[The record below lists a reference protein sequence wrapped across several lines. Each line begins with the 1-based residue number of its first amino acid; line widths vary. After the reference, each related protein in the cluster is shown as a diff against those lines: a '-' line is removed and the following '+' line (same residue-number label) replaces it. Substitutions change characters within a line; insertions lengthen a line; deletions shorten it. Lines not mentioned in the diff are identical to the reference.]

1 MKRIEHRVAFRSLL
15 ELLAVTGLAVTQPIL
30 DVFGKAPEAFIAH
43 DASTTDLVTF
53 ALIVTLVPAGVLW
66 VVEMLVRAVD
76 PEAGRLLHVMLL
88 AVLVGLFAIQTLKD
102 IDLAT
107 GAVLALLG
115 VAAAGLAV
123 AAYRRRGVR
132 LWLAVLAI
140 GPAVFLASFLW
151 LSPASDL
158 LRSDAVGA
166 ADVTST
172 GQARSVVMIVW
183 DEWPLNSIINAE
195 GEIDADLFPNL
206 AALADDGAWYR
217 NATTV
222 ATATTAAVPAVLSG
236 RYAQDGAS
244 PTAADH
250 PENLF
255 TLLANQYDLEVT
267 ESVTAM
273 CPSSLCSDP
282 FVDDPS
288 ASASAR
294 AAAEAEASGA
304 DQSALSGLLD
314 DALAS
319 YRAMVSLDPDASGP
333 QSINE
338 DVTAVTGTTAPD
350 ADPDA
355 IDNAVAEA
363 RSQDSGA
370 SGFPVLQIDS
380 FESLVSSIE
389 EGEDPALHFLHLQLP
404 HTPYRFLPDGRTYD
418 EAAFGPGAGGD
429 ITGGRGP
436 EAADA
441 AADRQRL
448 LLQVSY
454 VDRLVGQV
462 VDRLKETGLYDDT
475 VIVMTSDHGTGFV
488 PGESHRGL
496 DGEDRLAEAL
506 YPDILYVPLIVK
518 APGLD
523 PGTVSDDNVMS
534 VDIVPTIADVLGIDV
549 PWPVDGQSLLGPA
562 RTDSEKQF
570 NKVNLA
576 GGAGGFGGGGFGG
589 GVSLA
594 ETQTFD
600 GDEMLARNLERNI
613 DTLLVGD
620 NPEHRLYAITRDGD
634 LVGTDV
640 TELDQQGEVDADLVV
655 DGGLDALEAYT
666 ADDLVVPVHLTGS
679 IDGGSQGDLV
689 VAFAIDGVI
698 AAVVPTF
705 PDGVSAHH
713 FDAMLDPSSLTGPSP
728 HDLQAYL
735 ITGQGAARQAA
746 PIST

>member
-1 MKRIEHRVAFRSLL
+1 MKRFEHRVAIRSLL
-15 ELLAVTGLAVTQPIL
+15 ELFALTGLAVTQPIL

-43 DASTTDLVTF
+43 DASSADLVVF
-53 ALIVTLVPAGVLW
+53 ALIVTLVPTAVLW

-76 PEAGRLLHVMLL
+76 PVAGRLVHLMLL
-88 AVLVGLFAIQTLKD
+88 AGLVALFAIQTLKD

-115 VAAAGLAV
+115 VVAAGLAV
-123 AAYRRRGVR
+123 AAYRRPGIRM
-132 LWLAVLAI
+132 WLAVLAV
-140 GPAVFLASFLW
+140 GPAVFLVSFLW

-158 LRSDAVGA
+158 LRSEAVGA
-166 ADVTST
+166 ADVEPA

-183 DEWPLNSIINAE
+183 DEWPLNSIVNAE
-195 GEIDADLFPNL
+195 GEIDAELYPNL
-206 AALADDGAWYR
+206 AALAADGGWYR

-222 ATATTAAVPAVLSG
+222 ATATTAAVPALLSG

-255 TLLANQYDLEVT
+255 TLLASQYDLEVS

-282 FVDDPS
+282 FVDDPT
-288 ASASAR
+288 ASASA
-294 AAAEAEASGA
+294 AEAADAEATAA
-304 DQSALSGLLD
+304 DDKPLSGLID

-319 YRAMVSLDPDASGP
+319 YRAMISLDPDAATP
-333 QSINE
+333 QSFDE
-338 DVTAVTGTTAPD
+338 DVTAVTDTSTPAAEPG
-350 ADPDA
+350 A
-355 IDNAVAEA
+355 IEDAVAEA
-363 RSQDSGA
+363 RTQDGGA

-389 EGEDPALHFLHLQLP
+389 ADEDPALHFLHIQLP

-418 EAAFGPGAGGD
+418 DAAFGPGGD
-429 ITGGRGP
+429 IAGSRGP

-448 LLQVSY
+448 LLQVGY

-475 VIVMTSDHGTGFV
+475 MIVMTSDHGTGFV

-496 DGEDRLAEAL
+496 DGEGQLAEAL

-518 APGLD
+518 APGIE
-523 PGTVSDDNVMS
+523 PGTVSDDNVLS
-534 VDIVPTIADVLGIDV
+534 IDILPTIADVLGIDL
-549 PWPVDGQSLLGPA
+549 PWAVDGQSLLGPP
-562 RTDSEKQF
+562 RTDPEKQF
-570 NKVNLA
+570 NKVNLT
-576 GGAGGFGGGGFGG
+576 GGPGGFGG

-600 GDEMLARNLERNI
+600 GDQTLAPNLERNI

-620 NPEHRLYAITRDGD
+620 NPEHRLYAIDRDGD

-640 TELDQQGEVDADLVV
+640 AALEQQDPGGAALVV

-679 IDGGSQGDLV
+679 IDGGPQGDLV
-689 VAFAIDGVI
+689 VAFVVDGVI

-705 PDGVSAHH
+705 PDGDRPHH
-713 FDAMLDPSSLTGPSP
+713 FDAMLDPSTLTGPAP
-728 HDLQAYL
+728 HDVRAFL
-735 ITGQGAARQAA
+735 IAGRGARRQAA
-746 PIST
+746 PLST

>member
-1 MKRIEHRVAFRSLL
+1 MPRVDHRVAFRSLL
-15 ELLAVTGLAVTQPIL
+15 ELLAVTGLAVAQPIL
-30 DVFGKAPEAFIAH
+30 DTFGKAPEAFIAR
-43 DASTTDLVTF
+43 DASSADLVLF
-53 ALIVTLVPAGVLW
+53 AIIVTVVPAVILW
-66 VVEMLVRAVD
+66 AVETLVRFVD
-76 PEAGRLLHVMLL
+76 PEAGRLVHVALL
-88 AVLVGLFAIQTLKD
+88 AAFVGLFALQALKD
-102 IDLAT
+102 ADLAA
-107 GAVLALLG
+107 GVVLAVLGLVVAG
-115 VAAAGLAV
+115 VAV
-123 AAYRRRGVR
+123 IAYRRPGIR
-132 LWLAVLAI
+132 LWLAVLAL

-151 LSPASDL
+151 TSPASDL
-158 LRSDAVGA
+158 LRSDEVGA
-166 ADVTST
+166 ADLEQT
-172 GQARSVVMIVW
+172 GEARSVVMIVW
-183 DEWPLNSIINAE
+183 DEWPLNSIVDAD
-195 GEIDADLFPNL
+195 GEIDADLYPNL
-206 AALADDGAWYR
+206 AALAGDGAWYR

-222 ATATTAAVPAVLSG
+222 ATATTAAVPALLSG

-255 TLLANQYDLEVT
+255 TLLAGQYDLEVT

-273 CPSSLCSDP
+273 CPRSLCSDP
-282 FVDDPS
+282 FVDDPT

-304 DQSALSGLLD
+304 DESALSGLLD

-319 YRAMVSLDPDASGP
+319 YRAMISLDPDASGP
-333 QSINE
+333 QAIDE
-338 DVTAVTGTTAPD
+338 DVTAVTATTAPE
-350 ADPDA
+350 ADPEAVED
-355 IDNAVAEA
+355 AVAEA
-363 RSQDSGA
+363 RSQESGGA
-370 SGFPVLQIDS
+370 GFPVLQIDS

-418 EAAFGPGAGGD
+418 EAGFGPGGD
-429 ITGGRGP
+429 ITGSRGP

-448 LLQVSY
+448 LLQVGY

-475 VIVMTSDHGTGFV
+475 AIVMTSDHGTGFV

-496 DGEDRLAEAL
+496 DGEDELSEAL

-518 APGLD
+518 APGVE

-534 VDIVPTIADVLGIDV
+534 IDILPTIADLLGIDV

-562 RTDSEKQF
+562 RTDSEKRF
-570 NKVNLA
+570 DKVNLT
-576 GGAGGFGGGGFGG
+576 GGPGGFGG

-600 GDEMLARNLERNI
+600 GDEMLARNLERNV

-620 NPEHRLYAITRDGD
+620 NPEHRVYAITRDGD
-634 LVGTDV
+634 LVGTEV
-640 TELDQQGEVDADLVV
+640 SELDQAGAADADLVV
-655 DGGLDALEAYT
+655 DGGLDALAAYT
-666 ADDLVVPVHLTGS
+666 TDDLVVPVHLTGS
-679 IDGGSQGDLV
+679 IDGGPQGDLV
-689 VAFAIDGVI
+689 VAFAVDGVI

-705 PDGVSAHH
+705 PDGDHPH
-713 FDAMLDPSSLTGPSP
+713 RFDAMLDPSTLTGSAP
-728 HDLQAYL
+728 HDVQAFL
-735 ITGQGAARQAA
+735 ITGPGANRRAA
-746 PIST
+746 ALSG